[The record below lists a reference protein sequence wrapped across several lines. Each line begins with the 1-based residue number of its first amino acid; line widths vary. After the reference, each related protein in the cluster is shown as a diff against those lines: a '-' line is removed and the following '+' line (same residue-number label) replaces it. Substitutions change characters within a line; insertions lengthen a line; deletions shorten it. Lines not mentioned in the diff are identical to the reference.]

1 MIPYTLYID
10 TLRLQAEFYNN
21 SDQQAVTNNICQ
33 ALRSSYPYLHIN
45 YNTNKH
51 NKNINTHVVQTAGKN
66 ILIISTGSYSV
77 YNRAIYYVTVELA
90 GLKSY
95 DAKMDTISYNCLIR
109 VVAFFNTNNITF
121 DYTGTDIAVDIECP
135 FRHIFAFCNKKA
147 PRVQYY
153 RVDELQW
160 YDTTLYIE
168 KYNRTHKR
176 VMKRAQVYDKS
187 IKENNVTYPLTRFEL
202 KLQSSFFNRYSYQYG
217 MLQSELNRY
226 HILYFPTLQEK
237 DAALS
242 LYAQHED
249 TIRRRDLHT
258 LGLERYR
265 IYPDTS
271 AIENFLMGL
280 YNVYEADLDL
290 SARKV
295 EHGFDFLFEEE

>member
-1 MIPYTLYID
+1 MIPYTLHID

-33 ALRSSYPYLHIN
+33 ALRSSYPYLHID

-95 DAKMDTISYNCLIR
+95 DIKIDTISYNCLIR

-147 PRVQYY
+147 PRVNYY
-153 RVDELQW
+153 HVGESQW
-160 YDTTLYIE
+160 YATTHYIE

-187 IKENNVTYPLTRFEL
+187 IKEDGLTYPITRFEL
-202 KLQSSFFNRYSYQYG
+202 KLQSSFFNRYPYRYG
-217 MLQSELNRY
+217 MLQDELDRY
-226 HILYFPTLQEK
+226 HILYFPTLDEK
-237 DAALS
+237 DAALT
-242 LYAQHED
+242 LYAQYED
-249 TIRRRDLHT
+249 SIRRRDLHK
-258 LGLERYR
+258 LGFNRYR
-265 IYPDTS
+265 IVANTRE
-271 AIENFLMGL
+271 IENFLFSL
-280 YNVYEADLDL
+280 YDVYEDDLEL
-290 SARKV
+290 PVV
-295 EHGFDFLFEEE
+295 EMDDGFDWLFE